1 MYKRQIIDF
10 AADISRSTGL
20 KIRYIFMRRIKE
32 FSNGTYIY
40 GIGPIEFLQEIYSA
54 TYVITNSFH
63 ATVFSVQ
70 FEIPFCVFPRSGSK
84 SRITELIT
92 TLKLQKNLYPNDAN
106 SWRESKADIV
116 TKEKIRQLAEKSM
129 NFLLENIS

>member
-1 MYKRQIIDF
+1 M
-10 AADISRSTGL
+10 
-20 KIRYIFMRRIKE
+20 
-32 FSNGTYIY
+32 
-40 GIGPIEFLQEIYSA
+40 
-54 TYVITNSFH
+54 ITNSFH